1 MVVAVPAEA
10 DAVLGGC
17 PARRSRLGP
26 YEAVVAGEL
35 TVLAGGV
42 GPARAAA
49 AAGTALARERFDLV
63 LSAGVGG
70 GFAGRAGPGDLV
82 LADRVVHADLGAGSP
97 DGFLP
102 VDRLGLGEAA
112 AVLDAGLVARA
123 AECTGALVGPVIT
136 VSAVTGTAERAAE
149 LAAAHRASAEAMEGA
164 GVLAAAQAHGV
175 PFLELRAVSNPVGP
189 RDRAGWDLPGALR
202 RLGPAVRALAHG
214 LAPAGA
220 GAPDPGTARSG
231 ERSR

>member
-1 MVVAVPAEA
+1 MGGVLVVVAVPAEA
-10 DAVLGGC
+10 EAVLAGHSGQ
-17 PARRSRLGP
+17 PVRLGP
-26 YEAVVAGEL
+26 YEAMAAGGL

-49 AAGTALARERFDLV
+49 AAGTALAVRRFALV

-97 DGFLP
+97 DGFVP
-102 VDRLGLGEAA
+102 VDRLGFGTATT
-112 AVLDAGLVARA
+112 VLDADLVAA
-123 AECTGALVGPVIT
+123 AAARTGALVGPIVT
-136 VSAVTGTAERAAE
+136 VSTVTGTAGRAAE
-149 LAAAHRASAEAMEGA
+149 LAAAHRPAAEGMEGA

-189 RDRAGWDLPGALR
+189 RDRAGWDLAGALS
-202 RLGPAVRALAHG
+202 RLGPAVRALAD
-214 LAPAGA
+214 LAVPVG
-220 GAPDPGTARSG
+220 GGR
-231 ERSR
+231 